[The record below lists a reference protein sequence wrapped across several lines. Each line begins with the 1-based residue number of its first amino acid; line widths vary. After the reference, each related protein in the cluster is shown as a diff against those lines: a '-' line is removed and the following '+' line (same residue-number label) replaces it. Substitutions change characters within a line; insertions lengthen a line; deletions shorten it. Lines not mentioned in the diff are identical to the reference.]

1 MFILRYV
8 SLLQF
13 VLILMYILL
22 PLLELYGLA
31 ADAEK
36 PYPYRMLFPYN
47 ANPPLAYSI
56 TYFLTSLAGFG
67 VVTNL
72 FSEDS
77 LFGFFTTHTC
87 GRFRLLHER
96 IACLMRNAQERA
108 LQKYPHLMAHNWS
121 KVRNA
126 IIQREYNEHLVRII
140 HDHRTLIRYEGKI
153 SWHSNTLNIQR
164 NLFSN
169 RKEINAIF
177 IPHFMLVFRFYPLFF
192 SSFAVFSRNC
202 MTSSVPFCS

>member
-1 MFILRYV
+1 MLRYI

-22 PLLELYGLA
+22 PLLELYGLEEGG
-31 ADAEK
+31 EK
-36 PYPYRMLFPYN
+36 PYPYRMLFPYD

-87 GRFRLLHER
+87 GRFRLLHEH
-96 IACLMRNAQERA
+96 ISSLIRNGQERA
-108 LQKYPHLMAHNWS
+108 LEKYPNLMAPNWS
-121 KVRNA
+121 NVRDM
-126 IIQREYNEHLVRII
+126 IIQREYRDHLIRII
-140 HDHRTLIRYEGKI
+140 DQHRTLIR
-153 SWHSNTLNIQR
+153 
-164 NLFSN
+164 
-169 RKEINAIF
+169 
-177 IPHFMLVFRFYPLFF
+177 
-192 SSFAVFSRNC
+192 
-202 MTSSVPFCS
+202 